1 MAHNEDIFAI
11 EAMIFFRGRIKPMA
25 KCIVKCDCII
35 IFI

>member
-11 EAMIFFRGRIKPMA
+11 EAMIFFCGRIKPMA
-25 KCIVKCDCII
+25 KCTVKCDCEF